1 MTESVAFRRGEQIL
15 ASDAEPAS
23 GEILELVGQL
33 EHERALALAR
43 RLLELGYNSQK
54 VRSDPDLRAV
64 FGKRFALATYKDSEL
79 PVEKAL
85 TDAVTVL
92 QQSFD
97 LANTHDQ
104 EVLGLAGAIWKRRF
118 DMMQEKRDLERSAAY
133 YTKGFEQGAAQDQG
147 YTGINAAFVLDQL
160 AELEEAD
167 ARSTGQEALSAK
179 QRRQRAEQIR
189 KNILANVPEP
199 PQETRS
205 KTLYWELATL
215 AEAHFGLGE
224 FADASRL
231 LMRAAAIDVPDW
243 QKETTARQLASL
255 SRVAAVR
262 SVESQEAARA
272 ALGAL
277 VGGDAD
283 AVAAA
288 FTGKIGLALSG
299 GGFRAALFH
308 IGVLARLAE
317 CDLLRQIEFFSCVS
331 GGSIIGAHFY
341 LELHKLLSEKPDN
354 TIACDDYIQ
363 IVKKVEKDFLDGVQR
378 NIRTRVAAEWLTN
391 LKMIFLPNYSRT
403 IRVGELYE
411 SELFAR
417 VEDGHGKEKR
427 WLDDLRI
434 DPPGHARGS
443 FNPKTDNWR
452 RRAKVPI
459 LVINATALNTG
470 HNWQFTASWMGEP
483 PANVESEIDANYRLR
498 RMYLRQAPQQS
509 GRVRLGHAVAASSCV
524 PGLFEPLP
532 LEKLYPDKVVRLVD
546 GGVHDNQGVAALLE
560 QNCSLLIVS
569 DASGQMNTDDDPATG
584 LLGVPLRANSILQA
598 RVRVAQFRE
607 LGARRGAGLLRGLVF
622 LHLKKGL
629 EADNVDWIDCQDPTP
644 PARRSPLTS
653 YLVQKHVQRRLAA
666 IRTDLDS
673 FSDSEAYSLMV
684 SAYRMMDEALQS
696 GEFGVPV
703 QATQRADW
711 RFLAAGDAVADPD
724 KNSHLMRQLGVAH
737 QIGFKIWRLSRQL
750 QLALS
755 IAMLV
760 VLGSLFYSW
769 AQWSGLQIPTLTV
782 GKLFMILVLLA
793 VVKFGLPFL
802 RRWHFRK
809 TPQDVLIGIGMA
821 TFGFLAARLHLHFFD
836 KLFLW
841 QGRLRGAA
849 ADPAAVASAGLQTQS
864 D

>member
-1 MTESVAFRRGEQIL
+1 MTGSAAFKRGEEIL
-15 ASDAEPAS
+15 GSDGAPPPA
-23 GEILELVGQL
+23 EILELVKQL
-33 EHERALALAR
+33 EDERALTLAR
-43 RLLELGYNSQK
+43 RLLEFGYNSK
-54 VRSDPDLRAV
+54 EVRSDPALREE
-64 FGKRFALATYKDSEL
+64 FGKRLALLTYKDSEL

-85 TDAVTVL
+85 KDALTVL
-92 QQSFD
+92 EQSFN
-97 LANTHDQ
+97 LAKTHDQ
-104 EVLGLAGAIWKRRF
+104 EVLGLVGAIWKRRF
-118 DMMQEKRDLERSAAY
+118 ELSAQKRDLERSAAY
-133 YTKGFEQGAAQDQG
+133 YARGFKQGVAQDQG

-167 ARSTGQEALSAK
+167 ARSTGQEAPSTK
-179 QRRQRAEQIR
+179 QRRQQANEIR

-199 PQETRS
+199 PEEGKS

-231 LMRAAAIDVPDW
+231 LRRAVAINVPDW
-243 QKETTARQLASL
+243 QKEATARQLANL
-255 SRVAAVR
+255 SRVAAVQAG
-262 SVESQEAARA
+262 SSQEAARA

-277 VGGDAD
+277 VDGNTD
-283 AVAAA
+283 AVTAAVA
-288 FTGKIGLALSG
+288 GKIGLALSG

-317 CDLLRQIEFFSCVS
+317 CDLLRRIEFFSCVS

-341 LELHKLLSEKPDN
+341 LELRKLLTEKPDN
-354 TIACDDYIQ
+354 AITREDYVLLVQ
-363 IVKKVEKDFLDGVQR
+363 KVEKDFVDGVQR

-391 LKMIFLPNYSRT
+391 LKMIFRPNYSRT

-417 VEDGHGKEKR
+417 VDDGLGKQKR

-434 DPPGHARGS
+434 DPHGCAPGS

-452 RRAKVPI
+452 RLAKVPI

-498 RMYLRQAPQQS
+498 RMYLREAPHQS

-532 LEKLYPDKVVRLVD
+532 LEMLYPDKVVRLVD
-546 GGVHDNQGVAALLE
+546 GGVHDNQGIAALLE

-584 LLGVPLRANSILQA
+584 LLGVPLRANSILQS

-607 LGARRGAGLLRGLVF
+607 LEARHGAGLLRGLAF

-629 EADNVDWIDCQDPTP
+629 EADNVDWVDCQDPTP
-644 PARRSPLTS
+644 PRRRTPLTP
-653 YLVQKHVQRRLAA
+653 YHVQRHVQRRLAA

-684 SAYRMMDEALQS
+684 SAYRMMNEALQS
-696 GEFGVPV
+696 GALGLTVPSG
-703 QATQRADW
+703 QRADW
-711 RFLAAGDAVADPD
+711 RFLAAAAAVEDPD

-755 IAMLV
+755 IV
-760 VLGSLFYSW
+760 VLLILGSLIYSW
-769 AQWSGLQIPTLTV
+769 AQWSGLEIPAPTV
-782 GKLFMILVLLA
+782 GKLVVILALL
-793 VVKFGLPFL
+793 VVVQFGLPFL

-809 TPQDVLIGIGMA
+809 TLQEILIGIGMA
-821 TFGFLAARLHLHFFD
+821 TVGFLAARLHLHFFD

-841 QGRLRGAA
+841 QGGLRRANAA
-849 ADPAAVASAGLQTQS
+849 PTAIAPGSLQTQS

>member
-1 MTESVAFRRGEQIL
+1 MTDSVAISRGEEIL
-15 ASDAEPAS
+15 ASGAAQPTEL
-23 GEILELVGQL
+23 LELAKQL
-33 EHERALALAR
+33 EHERALTLAR
-43 RLLELGYNSQK
+43 RLLELGYDRPE

-64 FGKRFALATYKDSEL
+64 FGKRLALLTYKDSEL

-85 TDAVTVL
+85 NDAFTVL
-92 QQSFD
+92 KQSFD
-97 LANTHDQ
+97 LARTQDQ

-118 DMMQEKRDLERSAAY
+118 DMSTQKRDLERSAAY
-133 YTKGFEQGAAQDQG
+133 YTRGFEQGAAQDQG
-147 YTGINAAFVLDQL
+147 YTGINAAFVLDLL

-167 ARSTGQEALSAK
+167 VRATGQEAPSAK
-179 QRRQRAEQIR
+179 QRRQRAGEIR
-189 KNILANVPEP
+189 KDILAKVPEP
-199 PQETRS
+199 PRDSDNPTH
-205 KTLYWELATL
+205 YWELVTL
-215 AEAHFGLGE
+215 AEAHFGIGSFE
-224 FADASRL
+224 DASRL
-231 LMRAAAIDVPDW
+231 LKRAGAVDVPDW

-262 SVESQEAARA
+262 SEESQQAART

-277 VGGDAD
+277 VGGDGD

-317 CDLLRQIEFFSCVS
+317 CDLLRRIEYFSCVS

-341 LELHKLLSEKPDN
+341 LELRKLLTEKPDDAI
-354 TIACDDYIQ
+354 TRDDYVQ
-363 IVKKVEKDFLDGVQR
+363 IVQKVEKDFLDGVQR

-411 SELFAR
+411 RELFAR
-417 VEDGHGKEKR
+417 VEDGRGDQKR

-434 DPPGHARGS
+434 DPYGSVSGS

-452 RRAKVPI
+452 RLAKVPI

-498 RMYLRQAPQQS
+498 RMYHRQAPRQT

-532 LEKLYPDKVVRLVD
+532 LEMLYPGKVVRLVD
-546 GGVHDNQGVAALLE
+546 GGVHDNQGTAALLE

-584 LLGVPLRANSILQA
+584 LLGVPLRANSILQS

-607 LGARRGAGLLRGLVF
+607 LEARRGAGLLRGLVF

-629 EADNVDWIDCQDPTP
+629 EADNVDWIGCQDPTP
-644 PARRSPLTS
+644 PPRRTPLTP
-653 YLVQKHVQRRLAA
+653 YRIQKHVQRRLAA

-684 SAYRMMDEALQS
+684 SAYRMMDEVLELGAL
-696 GEFGVPV
+696 GIIPVPV
-703 QATQRADW
+703 DQRADW
-711 RFLAAGDAVADPD
+711 RFLPAGKAVVDPD
-724 KNSHLMRQLGVAH
+724 ENSRLMRQLGVAH
-737 QIGFKIWRLSRQL
+737 QIGFKVWRVSRQL

-755 IAMLV
+755 VV
-760 VLGSLFYSW
+760 VLIVLGLLFYSW
-769 AQWSGLQIPTLTV
+769 VHWSGLRIPTLTLGELLV
-782 GKLFMILVLLA
+782 MLVLLA
-793 VVKFGLPFL
+793 GIQFGLPLL

-809 TPQDVLIGIGMA
+809 TLQEILIGIGMA
-821 TFGFLAARLHLHFFD
+821 TVGFLAARLHLHFFD

-841 QGRLRGAA
+841 QGRLRQVGAA
-849 ADPAAVASAGLQTQS
+849 PAGVAPAGLRTQA